1 MRAFGKEKMV
11 RTLSIIAVSLFLI
24 TLLGYILY
32 NFYMDFFDIE
42 NVFVKA
48 GSGLILFFTTII
60 ILRYM
65 FLLFFSILKLIF
77 KSSRNIDLKKISTN
91 RKITIIV
98 PAYNE
103 EVVIETSIKSLLEQ
117 TYPNLEILIVDDGS
131 NDQTYIK
138 AKKYEFD
145 NGNRSLK
152 VLTKPNAGKAKA
164 INHGILNSNGS
175 LIMVVDADSKLDKNA
190 ALLMSRY
197 FDDEETAAVAGSVY
211 VSNQNNIWTK
221 LQALEYIEGLNMV
234 RNGQAFLKLVN
245 IIPGPIGM
253 FRKKSLYDVGLYD
266 SDTFAEDCDVTL
278 KLIAK
283 GYKIDFEPE
292 AVAYTEAPE
301 NLLDLIKQRYRW
313 TRGILQAIKKHKSLL
328 WHFKINPA
336 ASFTMWYMLFE
347 AVFWPFMDI
356 WTNMFIIYVALSS
369 GFSILIFYWW
379 SMFTILDITGALY
392 CVLVTGERISLIF
405 YAIYYRLFFIQII
418 NIAKILSTFEEWFGV
433 EMSWGKLERKGNL

>member
-1 MRAFGKEKMV
+1 MKTF
-11 RTLSIIAVSLFLI
+11 FLI
-24 TLLGYILY
+24 TVSLILIGLLGFVLY
-32 NFYMDFFDIE
+32 NFYNDFFDIE
-42 NVFVKA
+42 NMFVKI
-48 GSGLILFFTTII
+48 GSALILFFTTII

-77 KSSRNIDLKKISTN
+77 KSQRNISLKQISTN
-91 RKITIIV
+91 KKVTIIV

-117 TYPNLEILIVDDGS
+117 TYPNLEILIIDDGS
-131 NDQTYIK
+131 KDQTFIR
-138 AKKYEFD
+138 AKQYEFD
-145 NGNRSLK
+145 SGDRSLR
-152 VLTKPNAGKAKA
+152 VLSKENGGKAKA
-164 INHGILNSNGS
+164 INYGILNSKGS

-190 ALLMSRY
+190 VILMSRY
-197 FDDEETAAVAGSVY
+197 FEDEEIAAVAGSVY
-211 VSNQNNIWTK
+211 VSNQHNIWTK

-253 FRKKSLYDVGLYD
+253 FRKQALYDVGLYD

-278 KLIAK
+278 KLISK

-292 AVAYTEAPE
+292 AVAYTEAPD

-313 TRGILQAIKKHKSLL
+313 TRGILQAIKKHKALL

-347 AVFWPFMDI
+347 SVFWPFMDL
-356 WTNMFIIYVALSS
+356 WTNMFIVYVSIVS
-369 GFSILIFYWW
+369 GFSVLIFYWW

-405 YAIYYRLFFIQII
+405 YAIYYRLFFIEII
-418 NIAKILSTFEEWFGV
+418 NIAKILSTFEEWFGI
-433 EMSWGKLERKGNL
+433 EMSWGKLERKGQL

>member
-1 MRAFGKEKMV
+1 MRSVLVILVSF
-11 RTLSIIAVSLFLI
+11 TLII
-24 TLLGYILY
+24 LLGIVLY

-42 NVFVKA
+42 NAFVKI

-60 ILRYM
+60 IIRYM

-77 KSSRNIDLKKISTN
+77 KSSRNIDLKTISTN
-91 RKITIIV
+91 KKITIIV

-145 NGNRSLK
+145 TGNRSLK
-152 VLTKPNAGKAKA
+152 VLTKPNGGKAKA
-164 INHGILNSNGS
+164 INHGILNSSGS

-197 FDDEETAAVAGSVY
+197 FEDEETAAVAGSVY

>member
-1 MRAFGKEKMV
+1 MRTIGKEKMV
-11 RTLSIIAVSLFLI
+11 RTFTIITVSLLLI
-24 TLLGYILY
+24 TLLGYVLY
-32 NFYMDFFDIE
+32 NFYMNFFNIE
-42 NVFVKA
+42 NIFVKT
-48 GSGLILFFTTII
+48 GSGLILFFTTVII
-60 ILRYM
+60 FRYM
-65 FLLFFSILKLIF
+65 LLLFFSILKLIF

-91 RKITIIV
+91 KKITIIV

-103 EVVIETSIKSLLEQ
+103 EMVIETSIKSLLKQ

-131 NDQTYIK
+131 NDKTYIK
-138 AKKYEFD
+138 AKQYEFD
-145 NGNRSLK
+145 NGNFSLK
-152 VLTKPNAGKAKA
+152 VLTKPNGGKAKA
-164 INHGILNSNGS
+164 INHGILNSTGS

-190 ALLMSRY
+190 VLLMSRY
-197 FDDEETAAVAGSVY
+197 FDDKETAAVAGSVY
-211 VSNQNNIWTK
+211 VSNQNNLWTK
-221 LQALEYIEGLNMV
+221 LQTLEYIEGLNMV

-347 AVFWPFMDI
+347 SIFWPFMDI
-356 WTNMFIIYVALSS
+356 WTNMFIIYVAFSS
-369 GFSILIFYWW
+369 GFSLLIFYWW

-418 NIAKILSTFEEWFGV
+418 NITKILSTFEEWFGV

>member
-1 MRAFGKEKMV
+1 MKTF
-11 RTLSIIAVSLFLI
+11 FLI
-24 TLLGYILY
+24 TISLILIGLLGFVLY
-32 NFYMDFFDIE
+32 NFYNDFFDIE
-42 NVFVKA
+42 NMFVKI
-48 GSGLILFFTTII
+48 GSALILFFTTII

-77 KSSRNIDLKKISTN
+77 KSQRNISLKQISTN
-91 RKITIIV
+91 KKVTIIV

-117 TYPNLEILIVDDGS
+117 TYPNLEILIIDDGS
-131 NDQTYIK
+131 KDQTYIR
-138 AKKYEFD
+138 AKQYEFD
-145 NGNRSLK
+145 SGDRSLR
-152 VLTKPNAGKAKA
+152 VLSKENGGKAKA
-164 INHGILNSNGS
+164 INYGILNSKGS

-190 ALLMSRY
+190 VILMSRY
-197 FDDEETAAVAGSVY
+197 FEDEEIAAVAGSVY
-211 VSNQNNIWTK
+211 VSNQHNIWTK

-253 FRKKSLYDVGLYD
+253 FRKQALYDVGLYD

-278 KLIAK
+278 KLISK

-292 AVAYTEAPE
+292 AVAYTEAPD

-313 TRGILQAIKKHKSLL
+313 TRGILQAIKKHKALL

-347 AVFWPFMDI
+347 SVFWPFMDL
-356 WTNMFIIYVALSS
+356 WTNMFIVYVSIVS
-369 GFSILIFYWW
+369 GFSVLIFYWW

-405 YAIYYRLFFIQII
+405 YAIYYRLFFIEII
-418 NIAKILSTFEEWFGV
+418 NIAKILSTFEEWFGI
-433 EMSWGKLERKGNL
+433 EMSWGKLERKGQL